1 MLVLRGVRAAPR
13 SSVPRLARSLLAPG
27 YDRYVELPSHR
38 GETFDAVIVGAGFAM
53 FGSPEGPWN
62 MSRRAEL
69 KLGPRLKVHA
79 VIDPDAE
86 RAKRALAEKCST
98 FAASTYEST
107 VVLPSLAA
115 YADKVRAG
123 TAPSPKAIFVACP
136 PQFRGGVAKSN
147 DLELEINK
155 YFPDTNFFVEKP
167 VATGIPWQT
176 SVDGAKEVGRVL
188 SAKAHGVVSVGY
200 CLRYLTAVQKMKQ
213 LIAEQGLHVMATMGR
228 YIMTYELAVK
238 QEWWRNSGCQ
248 GPIIENGTHIADL
261 SRYFGGDVDLASLS
275 TYHVEADERPG
286 QLSKTN
292 FDDAAIPLEDKIPR
306 VTSTN
311 WKYKSGAVGSI
322 LHGTMLQDGDYAIE
336 LAVYADGY
344 QLILQ
349 DPYGVPSLSVRA
361 PGQPNPEVIPTPGD
375 DPYTTEISN
384 FIDAI
389 EGGPNP
395 EILST
400 FEDAAKTYEFTWA
413 IRNAGE
419 AVTRKR
425 RSRAVG

>member
-1 MLVLRGVRAAPR
+1 MLLLRGVHAAP
-13 SSVPRLARSLLAPG
+13 VPRLARTLLAPS
-27 YDRYVELPSHR
+27 YDRYVELPSHS
-38 GETFDAVIVGAGFAM
+38 GGDFDAVIVGAGYAM
-53 FGSPEGPWN
+53 FGSAEGPWN
-62 MSRRAEL
+62 MSRRAEV

-79 VIDPDAE
+79 VIDPNAE
-86 RAKRALAEKCST
+86 RAKRALAEKSST
-98 FAASTYEST
+98 FAAPSYERT
-107 VVLPSLAA
+107 VVLPSLQA

-136 PQFRGGVAKSN
+136 PQFRGGVTASN
-147 DLELEINK
+147 NLELEINK
-155 YFPDTNFFVEKP
+155 HFPDTNFFVEKP
-167 VATGIPWQT
+167 VSTGIPWQT
-176 SVDGAKEVGRVL
+176 SVEGAKEVGRVL
-188 SAKAHGVVSVGY
+188 AAKAHGVVGVGY
-200 CLRYLTAVQKMKQ
+200 CLRYLAAVQQMKQ
-213 LIAEQGLHVMATMGR
+213 ILADNNLRIMATSGR
-228 YIMTYELAVK
+228 YIMTYELATK

-261 SRYFGGDVDLASLS
+261 SRYFGGDVDLCSLT
-275 TYHVEADERPG
+275 TYHVEADEPPG
-286 QLSKTN
+286 QLSKMAFN
-292 FDDAAIPLEDKIPR
+292 DDTIALEDKIPR

-311 WKYKSGAVGSI
+311 WKYTSGAVGSI

-361 PGQPNPEVIPTPGD
+361 PGQPNPEVYPTPGD

-389 EGGPNP
+389 EGGPDP
-395 EILST
+395 RILSS